1 MAPLENGNGQ
11 AEIKAI
17 AELAVHVKYMR
28 EQIDNL
34 TEKMATQ
41 DDIKQLRREIEE
53 NSPSAVFTQITKVAA
68 GIVTF
73 AAALGVVVAI
83 LKWAKAI

>member
-1 MAPLENGNGQ
+1 MAENQ
-11 AEIKAI
+11 EIKAI

-41 DDIKQLRREIEE
+41 DDIAQLRKEIEA
-53 NSPSAVFTQITKVAA
+53 NSPSALFSQLTRIAA
-68 GIVTF
+68 GVVTF
-73 AAALGVVVAI
+73 AAALGVVIAI
-83 LKWAKAI
+83 LKWGRAI

>member
-1 MAPLENGNGQ
+1 MPSSENGQ
-11 AEIKAI
+11 EIKAI

-41 DDIKQLRREIEE
+41 DDIAQLRREIEE
-53 NSPSAVFTQITKVAA
+53 NSPSAVFSQLTKVAA

-73 AAALGVVVAI
+73 AVALGVVVAI

>member
-1 MAPLENGNGQ
+1 MADNSQ
-11 AEIKAI
+11 TEIKAI

-41 DDIKQLRREIEE
+41 DDIAQLRREIEE
-53 NSPSAVFTQITKVAA
+53 NSPSAVFSQLTKVAA

>member
-1 MAPLENGNGQ
+1 MPVNNENGNGQ
-11 AEIKAI
+11 EIKAI

-41 DDIKQLRREIEE
+41 DDIKQLRHEIEE